1 MTVNLVVGGGA
12 CDAADRYK
20 HCRLRD
26 SPVSGWAGAEGARQE
41 RQHPEAWENYGYQ
54 LEHKLRPRPPAPVWV
69 RRGSICWPSS
79 CTRIF
84 GLVDDLYH
92 SSGHVFWDEEV
103 ALRRFLVSSWDQV
116 LGPGSIYSA
125 PEALPPD

>member
-41 RQHPEAWENYGYQ
+41 RQHPEAWETTAISWSTNFGHDHQ
-54 LEHKLRPRPPAPVWV
+54 HLCGFVVFNLLAFFMHQ
-69 RRGSICWPSS
+69 
-79 CTRIF
+79 IF